1 MLTDVEIKHIFYFLD
16 SDVCNKADK
25 NREVLQTTSPAQEI
39 MNFFLRSS
47 YMPTAFQN
55 LTKSTHVTLVILQ
68 LWDCSQSSF
77 EKTKGSWHSCW
88 NIWLYTWLW
97 IRVLSGGIWQG
108 CASANRAHLLSWA
121 KSLSRLQPFLL
132 LHTETPALNTTGP
145 AHRILDAVHSPG
157 KIKSMAGKEQMWSCV
172 TVTFHRDSPS
182 LQIALWQARRDTDQ
196 G

>member
-1 MLTDVEIKHIFYFLD
+1 
-16 SDVCNKADK
+16 
-25 NREVLQTTSPAQEI
+25 
-39 MNFFLRSS
+39 MNFRTCPLLSKIS
-47 YMPTAFQN
+47 LNPLMS
-55 LTKSTHVTLVILQ
+55 L
-68 LWDCSQSSF
+68 LWDCSF
-77 EKTKGSWHSCW
+77 DIAHSPHLRKQKAADTPAW

-132 LHTETPALNTTGP
+132 LHTETPVLNTTGP

-182 LQIALWQARRDTDQ
+182 LQIALWQGRRDTDQ